1 MIAHDGGQST
11 SSAYLLNDF
20 GQPSA
25 AGLRVFDTPH
35 LLTGVDHETIR
46 NTYPHLIFDER
57 AVRKVLSV
65 LCVTV

>member
-35 LLTGVDHETIR
+35 LVCRLRDITGTTLTVVGELAKGDAA
-46 NTYPHLIFDER
+46 FC
-57 AVRKVLSV
+57 A
-65 LCVTV
+65 